1 MNKRGQL
8 TIFIIIAVMIV
19 AAVISVFVFRDSIF
33 PSDAG
38 GEFAEIY
45 ESFDDCVERGTLDA
59 LGIAGVQ
66 GGYVDVPEFEPGSNH
81 APFSS
86 QLDFL
91 GNPVPY
97 WYYVSSNGVVKEQVP
112 TLSVIES
119 QVEKYLEEEIMNCD
133 FTSFRKQGVVI
144 DFGEPRTNVEIRDE
158 NVDVS
163 VDLNLVIEKGD
174 NKERKSKHDVRVD
187 SEFGGMYDLARD
199 VYSKQKKD
207 ALFESY
213 GVDVLYNYAPVTG
226 SEISCSPLTW
236 NPQEV
241 IDDLKS
247 GLSANIGALK
257 LDGDYYELKS
267 KEEKYFVID
276 VESDYSANFVYD
288 VNWPTRVEVWPVENS
303 VMIAEPVGLEQGA
316 GILGFCYVPYHFVYD
331 IYHPVLV
338 QIFNEDE
345 VFQFPVSVVIDKSV
359 AREALKGEVA
369 EDTGLEGFCSN
380 KNTRVEVNTYDSD
393 LNSLEAN
400 VNFVCFN
407 ERCGMGRTSISGE
420 DARLVTEFPQCVN
433 GKVVAS
439 AEGYVSASEIVST
452 NEFES
457 VDLIL
462 DKIYEVDLELLVD
475 GRKIILGDEGMA
487 IVRFEGEFYNSV
499 AAYPSQE
506 KIKLAQGFYNVSVQV
521 FSDGDLRIPGSSTR
535 NCVDVPAGGI
545 AGFFGRT
552 NEECFTI
559 ELPAQTL
566 SSALTA
572 GGRSVEFI
580 SEEFDLRGGDKLVL
594 DIPSLPRPNSLE
606 QLQQNYQLIESNYL
620 EVSFR

>member
-1 MNKRGQL
+1 MDKRGQV
-8 TIFIIIAVMIV
+8 TIFIIIAMVIV
-19 AAVISVFVFRDSIF
+19 AAAISVFVFRDSIF

-38 GEFAEIY
+38 SEFSEIY

-81 APFSS
+81 APFSN

-119 QVEKYLEEEIMNCD
+119 QVEEYLEEEIMNCD
-133 FTSFRKQGVVI
+133 FTSFRKQGFVI
-144 DFGEPRTNVEIRDE
+144 DFSEPRVNVEIRDE
-158 NVDVS
+158 NVDVA

-174 NKERKSKHDVRVD
+174 SKERKSKHDVRVD
-187 SEFGGMYDLARD
+187 SEFGRMYSLARD

-213 GVDVLYNYAPVTG
+213 GVDTLYNYVPVTG
-226 SEISCSPLTW
+226 SEMSCSPLVW

-241 IDDLKS
+241 VDDLKQ
-247 GLSANIGALK
+247 GLSANVGALK

-276 VESDYSANFVYD
+276 VESDYSANFIYNVD
-288 VNWPTRVEVWPVENS
+288 WPTRVEVWPVENS
-303 VMIAEPVGLEQGA
+303 VMIAEPVGLEQGM

-331 IYHPVLV
+331 VYYPVLV
-338 QIFNEDE
+338 QISNEE
-345 VFQFPVSVVIDKSV
+345 EIFQFPVSVVIDKSV
-359 AREALKGEVA
+359 AREALQGDVA

-393 LNSLEAN
+393 LNGLEAN
-400 VNFVCFN
+400 INFICFN
-407 ERCGMGRTSISGE
+407 ERCGMGKTSVSGGSGT
-420 DARLVTEFPQCVN
+420 LVTEFPQCVN

-462 DKIYEVDLELLVD
+462 DKLYEIDLELLVD
-475 GRKIILGDEGMA
+475 GRGVDLRDGGMA
-487 IVRFEGEFYNSV
+487 IVRFEGEFYNGV
-499 AAYPSQE
+499 AAYPQQST
-506 KIKLAQGFYNVSVQV
+506 IKLAQGFYNVSVQI
-521 FSDGDLRIPGSSTR
+521 FSEGNLRIPGSSTR
-535 NCVDVPAGGI
+535 NCVDVPSGGI
-545 AGFFGRT
+545 AGVFGRT
-552 NEECFTI
+552 KEECFTI

-566 SSALTA
+566 SHALTA
-572 GGRSVEFI
+572 GGKSVEFI
-580 SEEFDLRGGDKLVL
+580 SEEFDLRGRELVI
-594 DIPSLPRPNSLE
+594 DIPSLPRPASLE
-606 QLQQNYQLIESNYL
+606 QLQQNYQLVESNYL